1 MAVTPAAA
9 VHPAT
14 GEADEYVH
22 SKGNPMDKLLSE
34 LVERLRL
41 AHPENLISVI
51 LYGSAASGD
60 YQGPFSDLNV
70 FCVVARL
77 DTSALSAT
85 EGVVR
90 WWRDK
95 GNPSPLLMTLDE
107 MRGSTDCFPI
117 EFHDMRERRRV
128 LFGDDVVEGLTVDE
142 AFYRARVEY
151 ELRAKMIRLR
161 QKAAGVLSDRD
172 LLIRLME
179 DSVSTFCILG
189 RHALRLVDGEA
200 PWSKREIVA
209 ALEFRFGLASQP
221 FYTLLDLREGKLKS
235 KSVEPVLLFE
245 EYLAQVNRLTDAVD
259 RLER

>member
-1 MAVTPAAA
+1 
-9 VHPAT
+9 
-14 GEADEYVH
+14 
-22 SKGNPMDKLLSE
+22 MDKLLSE

-41 AHPENLISVI
+41 AHADNLLSVV
-51 LYGSAASGD
+51 LYGSAASGE
-60 YQGPFSDLNV
+60 YRGPFSDLNV

-90 WWRDK
+90 WWREK

-128 LFGDDVVEGLTVDE
+128 LFGEDVVADLTVDE

-161 QKAAGVLSDRD
+161 QKAAGILSDRD
-172 LLIRLME
+172 LLVRLME
-179 DSVSTFCILG
+179 DSLSTFCVLG
-189 RHALRLVDGEA
+189 RHALRIVDGNA
-200 PWSKREIVA
+200 PWAKREIIA
-209 ALEFRFGLASQP
+209 ALESRFGLAPQP
-221 FYTLLDLREGKLKS
+221 FYTLLDLREGKLKARN
-235 KSVEPVLLFE
+235 VEPVPLFD
-245 EYLAQVNRLTDAVD
+245 EYLNQINRLTDAVD